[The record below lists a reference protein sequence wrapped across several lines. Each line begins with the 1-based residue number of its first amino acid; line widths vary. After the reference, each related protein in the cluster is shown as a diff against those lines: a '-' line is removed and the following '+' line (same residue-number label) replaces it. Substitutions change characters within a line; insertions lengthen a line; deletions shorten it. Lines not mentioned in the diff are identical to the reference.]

1 MKKTRKKV
9 KLHGIDRLLITILVL
24 LVVSSPIVV
33 VYSKSVLSE
42 SNIELERMKKKI
54 DKQESI
60 NESIN
65 MKINELAS
73 LSNIQDVA
81 KEFGL
86 KYQNEKIAIVAPD
99 HGALHRAR
107 DLSNFIPNTNIVVID
122 KRRPRPNV
130 AEITNIVGDIE
141 GKICVMVDDIIDTGG
156 TILAG
161 AKALH
166 DKGAKEI
173 YICASHALFNGPAF
187 DRFNDADY
195 VTECCVTDT
204 IEHPE
209 IKDNP
214 KIVVVS
220 IAEMIADVIR
230 SHESH
235 EKIKDEYARF
245 H

>member
-24 LVVSSPIVV
+24 LAVSSPIVV

-86 KYQNEKIAIVAPD
+86 KYQNE
-99 HGALHRAR
+99 
-107 DLSNFIPNTNIVVID
+107 NIVVI
-122 KRRPRPNV
+122 K
-130 AEITNIVGDIE
+130 
-141 GKICVMVDDIIDTGG
+141 
-156 TILAG
+156 
-161 AKALH
+161 
-166 DKGAKEI
+166 
-173 YICASHALFNGPAF
+173 
-187 DRFNDADY
+187 
-195 VTECCVTDT
+195 
-204 IEHPE
+204 
-209 IKDNP
+209 
-214 KIVVVS
+214 
-220 IAEMIADVIR
+220 
-230 SHESH
+230 
-235 EKIKDEYARF
+235 
-245 H
+245 